1 MLIFANKQDLP
12 NAMNASELTEKLG
25 LQQLRNRRVSSD
37 LSFIN
42 LRYILLPISLFFPQK
57 TDETTF
63 IFSGIFKQHVQL
75 KATVCTRDLIGC
87 QMNLPNLRRTLICVS
102 FFHSEDFKK
111 MIWNNYSYTYI
122 LIFFYR
128 ISFFSS
134 E

>member
-1 MLIFANKQDLP
+1 MQLKEDELREAVVLIFANKQDLP

-63 IFSGIFKQHVQL
+63 IFSGIFKQHVQH
-75 KATVCTRDLIGC
+75 KAMDCMRDLIGC
-87 QMNLPNLRRTLICVS
+87 QMNLPNLRRTLIC
-102 FFHSEDFKK
+102 
-111 MIWNNYSYTYI
+111 I
-122 LIFFYR
+122 IFPC
-128 ISFFSS
+128 
-134 E
+134 

>member
-1 MLIFANKQDLP
+1 MKEDELREAVVLIFANKQDLP

-42 LRYILLPISLFFPQK
+42 LRCILLPISLFFPQK

-75 KATVCTRDLIGC
+75 KAMDCMRDLIGC
-87 QMNLPNLRRTLICVS
+87 QMNLPNLRRTLICII
-102 FFHSEDFKK
+102 FPCWRFLKNDLEPLFLLH
-111 MIWNNYSYTYI
+111 TY
-122 LIFFYR
+122 
-128 ISFFSS
+128 
-134 E
+134 